1 MLQWLVQL
9 GSLHL
14 SSVQLSGQQNENEN
28 EDENEDQ
35 EQDHDQSGIIE
46 KRDRLTSRVTSST
59 WSSKK
64 KMWHQMASEHK
75 HRTKCRGW
83 MKCKKKIDQRG
94 QICLNHKR
102 KRFDPHQWHIN
113 AKEKTFHER

>member
-64 KMWHQMASEHK
+64 KCGIKWLVNTSIAQ
-75 HRTKCRGW
+75 
-83 MKCKKKIDQRG
+83 
-94 QICLNHKR
+94 
-102 KRFDPHQWHIN
+102 N
-113 AKEKTFHER
+113 AGDG